1 MFEKDDIVILKCNA
15 VNGYRE
21 FKAGERFIVL
31 DSYMNVAEVKSLLC
45 GSHLITNPSKFKHEK
60 EKSKMNANSIKTG
73 SFIIGSIGPNGLS
86 FANHP
91 MVHGDSLSA
100 KMEAERLAKTN
111 QGKKF
116 IVVEVKGIAEVSNV
130 VWR

>member
-1 MFEKDDIVILKCNA
+1 MFKKDDIVILKCNA

-31 DSYMNVAEVKSLLC
+31 DAYRSTAEVKSLLC
-45 GSHLITNPSKFKHEK
+45 GSTLITSPSKFKHEK
-60 EKSKMNANSIKTG
+60 EKDMNANSIKTG

-100 KMEAERLAKTN
+100 KMEAERLAKSN

-116 IVVEVKGIAEVSNV
+116 IVVEVKGIAEVANV